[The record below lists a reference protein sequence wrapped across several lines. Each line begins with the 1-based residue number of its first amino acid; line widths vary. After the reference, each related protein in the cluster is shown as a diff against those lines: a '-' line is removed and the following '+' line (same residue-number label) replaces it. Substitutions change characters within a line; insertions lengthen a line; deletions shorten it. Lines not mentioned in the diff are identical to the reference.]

1 MLSDR
6 NYRQNRRLDAQL
18 PQGMLNGQG
27 LGTVSRF
34 RYGLFS
40 FGWCGCEIIAAY
52 NLRQM
57 IGCPERL
64 SVIAREIYRHGHV
77 LLGFFGTNVYVLSHY
92 LKKHGIPAG
101 AVYSK
106 RAFLRRP
113 GTCGVV
119 SFWTKRVLA
128 SSIHTVAYRVNAD
141 GSVTVF
147 NRYNNRGYAYEY
159 ASVQEAF
166 GRYPFLVANV
176 CTEKNV

>member
-92 LKKHGIPAG
+92 LKKHGIPAPAG
-101 AVYSK
+101 DVRRCVVLDET
-106 RAFLRRP
+106 RAGKLHPHR
-113 GTCGVV
+113 GVP
-119 SFWTKRVLA
+119 RE
-128 SSIHTVAYRVNAD
+128 R
-141 GSVTVF
+141 GRQ
-147 NRYNNRGYAYEY
+147 RYGFQPLQQPRIC
-159 ASVQEAF
+159 V
-166 GRYPFLVANV
+166 
-176 CTEKNV
+176 